1 MRALALGTP
10 VFLIGGKPEVL
21 AQTERLRQ
29 RWKVNIVGSQDGYFT
44 PDQRQALF
52 ERIRD
57 SGAKIVTVA
66 MGSPRQEILMRD
78 CRGVSARAVYGRRRH
93 YDVFTG
99 HVHRAPKFW
108 QDLGLEWFYRLLL
121 QPSRIKDSSACCA
134 IYVGIIPASSDIP
147 LQPGEFAYIF
157 CVISSLA

>member
-1 MRALALGTP
+1 M
-10 VFLIGGKPEVL
+10 
-21 AQTERLRQ
+21 
-29 RWKVNIVGSQDGYFT
+29 NIVGSQDGYFT
-44 PDQRQALF
+44 PEQRQALF

-66 MGSPRQEILMRD
+66 MGSPRQEIFMRD
-78 CRGVSARAVYGRRRH
+78 CRRLYPHALYMGVAAL

-99 HVHRAPKFW
+99 HVHRAPKFCRIW
-108 QDLGLEWFYRLLL
+108 GWSGSIACFC
-121 QPSRIKDSSACCA
+121 SRAVSKDSSVCCA
-134 IYVGIIPASSDIP
+134 IYVGIIPVSSDIP